1 MDVGKGAA
9 LKEVKK
15 VVLFANSTKA
25 SVEALAQDMCRFFCG
40 RGVETAVVHLS
51 STSGDARLDIPN
63 ADLAVSLGGDGTV
76 LTCAAALKG
85 RDIPIMAVNLGTFG
99 YITETSA
106 YEYKDVF
113 DDYVNGRTCVLERM
127 MLHSKVVR
135 RGKEVFSSTALNDM
149 TVCACAM
156 SKLVNLRL
164 RIDGVLAADLKADG
178 LIVAT
183 PTGSTAYSLAAG
195 GPILDASLNAIIVNP
210 ICPFAMSVRPLVVS
224 DCSLIGIEVPSQRTG
239 LAISSDG
246 HEMFVLEEGDV
257 VEIGRSPCNALFVA
271 NRRRNFIE
279 VLRDKLGWAGAFNA

>member
-1 MDVGKGAA
+1 MKE
-9 LKEVKK
+9 LKR

-25 SVEALAQDMCRFFCG
+25 SVDGLVEDMCAFFEE
-40 RGVETAVVHLS
+40 RGIQTCVLHLS
-51 STSGDARLDIPN
+51 STNDDSNIDVPD
-63 ADLAVSLGGDGTV
+63 ADLAISLGGDGTV

-113 DDYVNGRTCVLERM
+113 EDYIGGRTCVLERM
-127 MLHSKVVR
+127 MLHAKVL
-135 RGKEVFSSTALNDM
+135 RGGHEVFSSTALNDM

-156 SKLVNLRL
+156 SKLVNIRL
-164 RIDGVLAADLKADG
+164 KIDRVLAADLKADG

-210 ICPFAMSVRPLVVS
+210 ICPFAMSVRPLVVNDS
-224 DCSLIGIEVPSQRTG
+224 SVLSLEVPSQRTSI
-239 LAISSDG
+239 AISSDG
-246 HEMFVLEEGDV
+246 HEMFELREGDV
-257 VEIGRSPCNALFVA
+257 VVIERSPCNALFVA

>member
-1 MDVGKGAA
+1 MKE
-9 LKEVKK
+9 LKR
-15 VVLFANSTKA
+15 VVLFANPTKA
-25 SVEALAQDMCRFFCG
+25 SVDGLVEDMCSFFEA
-40 RGVETAVVHLS
+40 RGIQTCVLHLS
-51 STSGDARLDIPN
+51 STNDDSNIDVPD
-63 ADLAVSLGGDGTV
+63 ADLAISLGGDGTV

-113 DDYVNGRTCVLERM
+113 EDYIGGRTCVLERM
-127 MLHSKVVR
+127 MLHAKVL
-135 RGKEVFSSTALNDM
+135 RGGHEVFSSTALNDM

-156 SKLVNLRL
+156 SKLVNIRL
-164 RIDGVLAADLKADG
+164 KIDGVLAADLKADG

-224 DCSLIGIEVPSQRTG
+224 DSSVLTLEVPSQRTSI
-239 LAISSDG
+239 AISSDG
-246 HEMFVLEEGDV
+246 HEMEGDV
-257 VEIGRSPCNALFVA
+257 VVIERSPCNALFVA